1 VNQAAKDFPELARR
15 LDRFSPS
22 TRKRLT
28 RSLVR
33 ALRGRRDGSRALL
46 NEAVGDACRELRVAG
61 VDDRMITEFFGQLV
75 EEAGRACGADRPS
88 LMSGELRWMP
98 VRARVLELVNAV
110 LHLEPIEPLLA
121 MDHANG
127 PR

>member
-1 VNQAAKDFPELARR
+1 VNQAVKDFPELARR
-15 LDRFSPS
+15 LDRFSLS

-33 ALRGRRDGSRALL
+33 ALQGRRHDSRAPL
-46 NEAVGDACRELRVAG
+46 NDAVGDACRELRFAG
-61 VDDRMITEFFGQLV
+61 ADDRTIKEFFGLLV
-75 EEAGRACGADRPS
+75 EETGRACGADRPS

-98 VRARVLELVNAV
+98 VRARVLDLVDAFLQV
-110 LHLEPIEPLLA
+110 ETIEPVLA